1 VETGDGRTEDS
12 GGLTRN
18 EENVIRLPRDW
29 LGPPEELVPIGPAAR
44 ARAAQR
50 ELEDGMPPAADA
62 FWSED
67 SAALHDAVQA
77 PPAVSRKRLE
87 PPVGLVPPVAGLRI
101 PGLDRLA
108 RLRFLPS
115 GRRVSRWWGLLAAAS
130 AVLLVVAVIGST
142 EGPASHPRASNASAS
157 HLLATTHSSTSSPD
171 TSGDANRDKVTS
183 QTKKPRQHARAR
195 PRTRVRKTHPVHHHA
210 VAHHPAR
217 SSAVTVTEAA
227 SATPAPTTSAQS
239 SAPTTTT
246 TPVHATA
253 STIASTGS
261 KPASDPPGP
270 TRLGRIT
277 GGCLPKC

>member
-1 VETGDGRTEDS
+1 METGDRRTEES

-67 SAALHDAVQA
+67 SAALHDAVA
-77 PPAVSRKRLE
+77 ASPGISRKHLE

-101 PGLDRLA
+101 PGLG
-108 RLRFLPS
+108 RLRSRPG
-115 GRRVSRWWGLLAAAS
+115 GRHVSRWWGLLAVMSAA
-130 AVLLVVAVIGST
+130 LLVVAAIGST
-142 EGPASHPRASNASAS
+142 EGPASHPRASNAPAS
-157 HLLATTHSSTSSPD
+157 HLLATAQSSKSSLVTSS
-171 TSGDANRDKVTS
+171 DANRDKVTY
-183 QTKKPRQHARAR
+183 QAKKARQHARAQAR
-195 PRTRVRKTHPVHHHA
+195 AHETRPVHHRA
-210 VAHHPAR
+210 AAHHPAR
-217 SSAVTVTEAA
+217 SSAAAVTKEP
-227 SATPAPTTSAQS
+227 SATPAPQTSTRS
-239 SAPTTTT
+239 SAPTTST
-246 TPVHATA
+246 TPAQATA
-253 STIASTGS
+253 STVASTGS
-261 KPASDPPGP
+261 KPASNPPGP